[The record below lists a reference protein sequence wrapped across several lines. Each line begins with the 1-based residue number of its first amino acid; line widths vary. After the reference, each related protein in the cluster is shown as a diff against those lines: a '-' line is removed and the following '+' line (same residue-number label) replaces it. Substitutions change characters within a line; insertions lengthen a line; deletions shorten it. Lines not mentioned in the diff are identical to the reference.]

1 MRPEMQVRRQDLW
14 QQGFLSSALQAT
26 KMGEG
31 QRELL
36 YCKIK
41 HFSVN
46 MCAVLLEQ
54 CYHCELNR
62 PKGFR
67 RRVGRGR
74 KDGFNYLQ
82 G

>member
-1 MRPEMQVRRQDLW
+1 
-14 QQGFLSSALQAT
+14 
-26 KMGEG
+26 MGEG
-31 QRELL
+31 QGALL
-36 YCKIK
+36 YRKIK

-54 CYHCELNR
+54 CYHCELNG
-62 PKGFR
+62 PKGLGDG
-67 RRVGRGR
+67 VGRGR